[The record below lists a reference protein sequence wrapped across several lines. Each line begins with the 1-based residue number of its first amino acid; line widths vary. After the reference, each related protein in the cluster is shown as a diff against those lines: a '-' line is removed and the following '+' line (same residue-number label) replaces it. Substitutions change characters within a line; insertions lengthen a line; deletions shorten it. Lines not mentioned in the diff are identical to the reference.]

1 MTKKLSYQAPE
12 AFSVT
17 ILVED
22 VVCNPS
28 TGEHFNTPINYFDD
42 WEEED

>member
-12 AFSVT
+12 SFSVT
-17 ILVED
+17 ILIED

-28 TGEHFNTPINYFDD
+28 TGEHFNDPFNFEGWD
-42 WEEED
+42 EEE